1 MKKYVLF
8 ILTLLNS
15 FCVDNVIS
23 MEPRQANKRIRFQET
38 YFVSD
43 FDNTDEVVRK
53 IWMEGKECKFDTQH
67 KVLEAAEK
75 GDEKAFEII
84 QKLLN
89 KYFSGLSY
97 TVANAIYEKK
107 FVSASMTEILLKNE
121 EVQDALNEITH
132 GNDVERI
139 ILEGTGTEKHWM
151 EVLRDARN
159 GDKTSFAVIME
170 LLEKKYLL
178 DLPFIIA
185 QSLGKG
191 FFDEETEKAFSEN
204 ASVKKFARRLDKYGE
219 WNEEELNLIFI

>member
-23 MEPRQANKRIRFQET
+23 MEPRQTNKRIRFQET

-53 IWMEGKECKFDTQH
+53 IWMEGKEYKFDTQQE
-67 KVLEAAEK
+67 VLEAAEK

-97 TVANAIYEKK
+97 TVASAIHEKK
-107 FVSASMTEILLKNE
+107 FVSAPMTEILLKNE

-132 GNDVERI
+132 GSDVERI
-139 ILEGTGTEKHWM
+139 IFEGTGTEKHWM
-151 EVLRDARN
+151 AVLRDARN

-204 ASVKKFARRLDKYGE
+204 SNVKKFARKLDKYGE